1 MSPARSRTA
10 AVRRLA
16 AALLVVGA
24 MVAGVTAASS
34 LGSSYTFPAPTPKAH
49 CGPGARPETSYQGRV
64 PTADYT
70 SGRVERG
77 YQCNARQVSH
87 HGATGGFKVLRYRD
101 RGGRT
106 CAFYDSTLLFPKDV
120 LFNSVRGLGT
130 VVLDMDDPAKPRQ
143 TTTLTSPAMLSPHE
157 SLLLNT
163 KRGILAAVLAN
174 PRTNAGIVD
183 LYDVRS
189 NCRQPRLL
197 SSTPTGLLGH
207 ESGFSPDG
215 RTFWTASAG
224 ESLAA
229 IDIANPATPKTIFTQ
244 FGITYHGLRLSDDG
258 RTMYVANIGNSGA
271 SADTRAGLRILDVG
285 EVQDRKPDPQVKVL
299 ADLDWRERSIP
310 QVNEPFR
317 RNGHHYLL
325 EIDEYAHYSA
335 TTVTDPGSSAVG
347 AARIINIDHPRRPF
361 VVSDIRLKVHQPKQ
375 RDGAQQLDPGAQ
387 APVQGYAGHYCSV
400 PRRKSPN
407 LVGCSMIL
415 SGLRIF
421 DIRDVRHPKEVAYF
435 NRPLPLGG
443 RPTNPEAMGA
453 FAMSQP
459 AWDPARRSVW
469 YTDGNTGFYVVKLTN
484 GVGRLLD

>member
-1 MSPARSRTA
+1 MSPARSSTA

-16 AALLVVGA
+16 AALVVVGA
-24 MVAGVTAASS
+24 LVAGVTAASS
-34 LGSSYTFPAPTPKAH
+34 LGTSYTFPTATPKAD

-87 HGATGGFKVLRYRD
+87 HGDTGGFKVLRYRD

-120 LFNSVRGLGT
+120 LVNSVTGLGT
-130 VVLDMDDPAKPRQ
+130 VVLDMDDPARPRR

-157 SLLLNT
+157 SLLLNK

-229 IDIANPATPKTIFTQ
+229 IDIADPTAPTTIFTQ

-258 RTMYVANIGNSGA
+258 RTMYVANIGNSSP
-271 SADTRAGLRILDVG
+271 SADTRGGLRILDVSQ
-285 EVQDRKPDPQVKVL
+285 VQDRKTDPQVKVL

-310 QVNEPFR
+310 QVNEPFS
-317 RNGHHYLL
+317 RNGHRYLL
-325 EIDEYAHYSA
+325 EIDEYADYSA
-335 TTVTDPGSSAVG
+335 STVTDPGSSAVG
-347 AARIINIDHPRRPF
+347 AARIINIDNPRRPV

-375 RDGAQQLDPGAQ
+375 RNGDQKLDPGAQ

-400 PRRKSPN
+400 PKRKAPK

-459 AWDPARRSVW
+459 AWDAGRRSVW